1 MDFRQLRYFLN
12 VAEMQS
18 LSRAASVLRVAQPA
32 LSRQIKGLEDELGVP
47 LLRRHGWGVTPTPA
61 GRVLMDHARLVL
73 KEVGAAR
80 DAVLAYQSEP
90 SGTLSFGVPSS
101 LSKVLLP
108 GLAVRFRQRAPKVR
122 LHMVDGFS
130 ATIHEWLVQGRLDL
144 AVLYDSKTTDGLVSA
159 PLLDEEMVLVGAAG
173 QLAGADGVSLAAVS
187 LADVAARDLILPGR
201 PHRLRLLVEQ
211 AFAEQGLSCEPVIE
225 VDALS
230 ALIELVRIGEAYTL
244 LPLSAV
250 HGLLESGELSAAVVS
265 PPIRRSLVLARPQ
278 GRVPTPAIEALERTV
293 VDYIHT
299 LAAPLGWNVRHRAF
313 DVEETV

>member
-1 MDFRQLRYFLN
+1 MDFRQLRYFLH

-32 LSRQIKGLEDELGVP
+32 LSRQIKSLEDELGVP

-61 GRVLMDHARLVL
+61 GQVLMDHARIVL

-101 LSKVLLP
+101 LGKVLLP

-122 LHMVDGFS
+122 LHLVDGFS

-144 AVLYDSKTTDGLVSA
+144 AVLYDSKTTDGLVSE
-159 PLLDEEMVLVGAAG
+159 PLLDEGMVLIGAAG
-173 QLAGADGVSLAAVS
+173 RLSASGGVGLAE
-187 LADVAARDLILPGR
+187 VAGHDLILPGR

-211 AFAEQGLSCEPVIE
+211 AFAEHGLTCDPVIE

-230 ALIELVRIGEAYTL
+230 ALIELVRVGEAFTL

-250 HGLLESGELSAAVVS
+250 HGLLESGDLSAAPVT

-278 GRVPTPAIEALERTV
+278 ARVPTPASEALERVV
-293 VDYIHT
+293 VDFIHT
-299 LAAPLGWNVRHRAF
+299 LAAPLGWDVRHRNI

>member
-1 MDFRQLRYFLN
+1 MDFRQLRYFLH

-32 LSRQIKGLEDELGVP
+32 LSRQIKALEDELGVP

-61 GRVLMDHARLVL
+61 GQVLMDHARIVL

-101 LSKVLLP
+101 LGRVLLP
-108 GLAVRFRQRAPKVR
+108 GLAVRFRQRAPRVR
-122 LHMVDGFS
+122 LHLVDGFS

-159 PLLDEEMVLVGAAG
+159 PLLEEEMVLIGSGGRLAA
-173 QLAGADGVSLAAVS
+173 LDGVTLAE
-187 LADVAARDLILPGR
+187 VAAHDLILPGR

-211 AFAEQGLSCEPVIE
+211 AFAEEGLACEPVIE

-230 ALIELVRIGEAYTL
+230 ALIELVRVGEACTL
-244 LPLSAV
+244 LPRSAV
-250 HGLLESGELSAAVVS
+250 HGLLESGELSAAAVT

-278 GRVPTPAIEALERTV
+278 GRVSTPASEALERV
-293 VDYIHT
+293 VVEFIHT
-299 LAAPLGWNVRHRAF
+299 LAGPLGWELRQRIA
-313 DVEETV
+313 EETA

>member
-1 MDFRQLRYFLN
+1 MDFRQLRYFLH

-32 LSRQIKGLEDELGVP
+32 LSRQVKALEDELGVA

-61 GRVLMDHARLVL
+61 GQVLMDHARIVL

-101 LSKVLLP
+101 LGRVLLP

-122 LHMVDGFS
+122 LHLVDGFS

-144 AVLYDSKTTDGLVSA
+144 AVLYDTKTTDGLVSA
-159 PLLDEEMVLVGAAG
+159 PLLEEEMVLVGPG
-173 QLAGADGVSLAAVS
+173 GRLAALERVT
-187 LADVAARDLILPGR
+187 LPEVAAHDLILPGR

-211 AFAEQGLSCEPVIE
+211 AFAEHDLPCEPVIE

-230 ALIELVRIGEAYTL
+230 ALIELVRVGEACTL
-244 LPLSAV
+244 LPRSAV
-250 HGLLESGELSAAVVS
+250 HGLLESGELSAAAVTPS
-265 PPIRRSLVLARPQ
+265 IRRSLVLARPQ
-278 GRVPTPAIEALERTV
+278 ARVPTPASEALERV
-293 VDYIHT
+293 VIDFIHT
-299 LAAPLGWNVRHRAF
+299 LAGPLGWDDHHRIA
-313 DVEETV
+313 EETA

>member
-1 MDFRQLRYFLN
+1 MDFRQLRYFLH

-61 GRVLMDHARLVL
+61 GLVLMDHARIVL
-73 KEVGAAR
+73 MEVGAAR

-101 LSKVLLP
+101 LGRVLLP
-108 GLAVRFRQRAPKVR
+108 GLVVRFRECAPKVR
-122 LHMVDGFS
+122 LHLVDGFS

-144 AVLYDSKTTDGLVSA
+144 AVLYDTKTTDGLVSA
-159 PLLDEEMVLVGAAG
+159 PLLEEEMVLVGAAG
-173 QLAGADGVSLAAVS
+173 RLTPLEGVTLAE
-187 LADVAARDLILPGR
+187 VAGHDLILPGR

-211 AFAEQGLSCEPVIE
+211 AFAEHGLHCEPVIE

-230 ALIELVRIGEAYTL
+230 ALIELVRIG
-244 LPLSAV
+244 
-250 HGLLESGELSAAVVS
+250 
-265 PPIRRSLVLARPQ
+265 
-278 GRVPTPAIEALERTV
+278 
-293 VDYIHT
+293 
-299 LAAPLGWNVRHRAF
+299 
-313 DVEETV
+313 